1 MNENDARALIERFAK
16 SSGTGILP
24 ARAAENDN
32 GCRMRHAERS

>member
-24 ARAAENDN
+24 ARAAEK
-32 GCRMRHAERS
+32 